1 MINNINSVRDVEIFA
16 SQLVND
22 ENLSFHPDDN
32 FSDYI
37 NFETN
42 KFIYSDEKA
51 VLLNK
56 MMEQCFEVCLKQNV
70 DIYEL
75 MGKPLFERFGIGLN
89 T

>member
-37 NFETN
+37 NLVTQKSLF
-42 KFIYSDEKA
+42 SVEKA
-51 VLLNK
+51 ALLNK
-56 MMEQCFEVCLKQNV
+56 MMDQCFEVCLKKNV

-75 MGKPLFERFGIGLN
+75 MGKPLFERCKIGIFA
-89 T
+89 